1 MHTRNDVFGIS
12 SKDLLKARQI
22 AKRKRTS
29 VACGQCRL
37 TKSKCSDYRPC
48 KQCVATQNGPNC
60 FEKIERAKEKKG
72 KSEITAFS
80 YPFQHLPVQQQSRPD
95 QVEISLIK
103 LPEEP
108 NHHPSTSVLPQVLQP
123 AIHQSFFNRSDPSD
137 IAPQLPSD
145 IAPQLLPPIT
155 SSLSIPYMPHLP
167 IPFCLNSEQHSV
179 APTWS
184 TQRLPPLMA
193 LLLSGN
199 NPLSPS
205 PPTAALAL
213 SRLLLAMASAA
224 PQP

>member
-1 MHTRNDVFGIS
+1 MLG
-12 SKDLLKARQI
+12 LLLIRLKCLI
-22 AKRKRTS
+22 A
-29 VACGQCRL
+29 
-37 TKSKCSDYRPC
+37 CS
-48 KQCVATQNGPNC
+48 TM
-60 FEKIERAKEKKG
+60 
-72 KSEITAFS
+72 
-80 YPFQHLPVQQQSRPD
+80 
-95 QVEISLIK
+95 
-103 LPEEP
+103 
-108 NHHPSTSVLPQVLQP
+108 LPQVLQP
-123 AIHQSFFNRSDPSD
+123 AIHQSFFNRSDWQAYCDFIPSQAKMGD
-137 IAPQLPSD
+137 TQPQRCKLPSD